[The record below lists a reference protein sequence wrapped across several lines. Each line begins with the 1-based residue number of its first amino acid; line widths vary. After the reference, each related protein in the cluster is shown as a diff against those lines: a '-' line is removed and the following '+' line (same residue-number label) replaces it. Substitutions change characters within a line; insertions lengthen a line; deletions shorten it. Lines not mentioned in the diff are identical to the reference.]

1 MGKYGAGRTPYEET
15 MSAKGLNAVLAIVLA
30 IVIVVAVVFAF
41 KNFGLRRD
49 LGTTGGQL
57 RRSIRS
63 EQIKRDSIHELEA
76 RIEVLKMSMAHKV
89 IELRDSLKQKSEES
103 TKWNKAYVKAKATHI
118 DRAIPNDSIDSLIS
132 GLVGDR

>member
-1 MGKYGAGRTPYEET
+1 
-15 MSAKGLNAVLAIVLA
+15 MSVKQLNVLLSVVLGL
-30 IVIVVAVVFAF
+30 VIVAAVIISI
-41 KNFGLRRD
+41 KNLGLRHDLGITGRD
-49 LGTTGGQL
+49 L
-57 RRSIRS
+57 RKAIKS

-118 DRAIPNDSIDSLIS
+118 DRAIPNTALDSLVT
-132 GLVGDR
+132 GFLTGN